1 MKYVILTILLAV
13 NSWAYRTGETLD
25 REIMQ
30 KLGISDTNTT
40 VIDFFASWCEGCR
53 HELPQIEA
61 LSRKGVYVIGVD
73 VDEEVS
79 RGRVFQKEMGLTFRV
94 IDDPK
99 GEIIEKFNPVGMPAL
114 YIIQNGKV
122 REQII
127 GTRESIGVL
136 LDRKLAR

>member
-1 MKYVILTILLAV
+1 MKHLILIILVSV
-13 NSWAYRTGETLD
+13 NIWAYRTGDTL
-25 REIMQ
+25 ESAMMQ
-30 KLGISDTNTT
+30 KLGISDANTT

-61 LSRKGVYVIGVD
+61 LSRRGVHVIGVD

-79 RGRVFQKEMGLTFRV
+79 RGKAFQKEMGLTFRV

-99 GEIIEKFNPVGMPAL
+99 GEIIGNFDPVGMPAL

-122 REQII
+122 RDQII
-127 GTRESIGVL
+127 GTREGIGVL
-136 LDRKLAR
+136 LEEKLAR